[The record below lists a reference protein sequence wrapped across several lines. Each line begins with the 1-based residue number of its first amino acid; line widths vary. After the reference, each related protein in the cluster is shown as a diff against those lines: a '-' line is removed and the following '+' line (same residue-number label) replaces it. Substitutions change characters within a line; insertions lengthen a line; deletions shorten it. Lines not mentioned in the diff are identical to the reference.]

1 MVGDGGGAASYRWWS
16 REERGQ
22 ELPADCV
29 KAVGRGFQVHGAA
42 SAKALRYT
50 VPDGLG
56 ERGGGQCGRNQVS
69 EDMMGGG
76 EGSKVAGKMMPG
88 KSHGL

>member
-1 MVGDGGGAASYRWWS
+1 MGDGGGAASYRWWS

-42 SAKALRYT
+42 SAKALLEKSVCLRWEEHHR
-50 VPDGLG
+50 VSSQAHSGLW
-56 ERGGGQCGRNQVS
+56 ERR
-69 EDMMGGG
+69 
-76 EGSKVAGKMMPG
+76 
-88 KSHGL
+88 